1 MHILSVFTNIAQK
14 FKIMELKEYL
24 DNFEEKLQ
32 QEILRL
38 CKNYRFLDGTLLA
51 TDDIDNYWQVIA
63 PEYLA
68 DAVEQVQ
75 DYPTVS
81 VAWAAYIGIA
91 VAYGWDINWDA
102 ISKAKYKD
110 FYGEQGF
117 DDMDE
122 HLIRDVV
129 GIPLDS
135 EEAKD
140 IEEIIRR
147 CAQKTI
153 DLIRHD
159 QIEPQSPVA
168 SHVFTSAVRVMY
180 RTGAAIQLKRVGYK
194 SEQVNLG
201 DCGNWTKKK
210 YSVGLYSLQDNY

>member
-1 MHILSVFTNIAQK
+1 MHILSVFANIAQN
-14 FKIMELKEYL
+14 FQIMELKEYL

-38 CKNYRFLDGTLLA
+38 CTNYKFLDGKLLA
-51 TDDIDNYWQVIA
+51 TDDIDDYWQVLA
-63 PEYLA
+63 PEYIA

-75 DYPTVS
+75 EYPTVS
-81 VAWAAYIGIA
+81 VAWAAYLGIA
-91 VAYGWDINWDA
+91 VAFGWDIDWNT

-129 GIPLDS
+129 GVSLDS
-135 EEAKD
+135 EEAKNL
-140 IEEIIRR
+140 EEMIRR
-147 CAQKTI
+147 CAQKAI
-153 DLIRHD
+153 DHIRHE

-168 SHVFTSAVRVMY
+168 FHVFTRAVRVMY
-180 RTGAAIQLKRVGYK
+180 RTGAAIQLKRMGYK
-194 SEQVNLG
+194 FEKVNLG
-201 DCGNWTKKK
+201 DC
-210 YSVGLYSLQDNY
+210 

>member
-1 MHILSVFTNIAQK
+1 MHILSVFTNIAQN
-14 FKIMELKEYL
+14 FQIMELKDYL

-38 CKNYRFLDGTLLA
+38 CTNYKFLDGKLLA
-51 TDDIDNYWQVIA
+51 TDDIDDYWQVLA
-63 PEYLA
+63 PEYIA

-75 DYPTVS
+75 EYPTVS
-81 VAWAAYIGIA
+81 VAWAAYLGIA
-91 VAYGWDINWDA
+91 VAFGWDIDWNT

-129 GIPLDS
+129 GISLDS
-135 EEAKD
+135 EEAKNL
-140 IEEIIRR
+140 EEMIRR
-147 CAQKTI
+147 CAQKAI
-153 DLIRHD
+153 DLIRHE

-168 SHVFTSAVRVMY
+168 FHVFTRACRVMY
-180 RTGAAIQLKRVGYK
+180 RTGAAIQLKRMGYK
-194 SEQVNLG
+194 FEKVNLG
-201 DCGNWTKKK
+201 DC
-210 YSVGLYSLQDNY
+210 

>member
-75 DYPTVS
+75 DS
-81 VAWAAYIGIA
+81 
-91 VAYGWDINWDA
+91 
-102 ISKAKYKD
+102 
-110 FYGEQGF
+110 
-117 DDMDE
+117 
-122 HLIRDVV
+122 R
-129 GIPLDS
+129 
-135 EEAKD
+135 
-140 IEEIIRR
+140 
-147 CAQKTI
+147 
-153 DLIRHD
+153 
-159 QIEPQSPVA
+159 QSPW
-168 SHVFTSAVRVMY
+168 H
-180 RTGAAIQLKRVGYK
+180 GQHI
-194 SEQVNLG
+194 
-201 DCGNWTKKK
+201 
-210 YSVGLYSLQDNY
+210 

>member
-1 MHILSVFTNIAQK
+1 MHILSVFANIAQN
-14 FKIMELKEYL
+14 FQIMELKDYL

-38 CKNYRFLDGTLLA
+38 CTNYKFLDGKLLA
-51 TDDIDNYWQVIA
+51 TDDIDDYWQVLA
-63 PEYLA
+63 PEYIA

-75 DYPTVS
+75 EYPTVS
-81 VAWAAYIGIA
+81 VAWAAYLGIA
-91 VAYGWDINWDA
+91 VAFGWDIDWNT

-129 GIPLDS
+129 GIQLDS
-135 EEAKD
+135 EEAKNL
-140 IEEIIRR
+140 EEMIRR
-147 CAQKTI
+147 CAQKAI
-153 DLIRHD
+153 DLIRHE

-168 SHVFTSAVRVMY
+168 FHVFTRAVRVMY
-180 RTGAAIQLKRVGYK
+180 RTGAAIQLKRIGYK
-194 SEQVNLG
+194 FEKVNLG
-201 DCGNWTKKK
+201 DC
-210 YSVGLYSLQDNY
+210 

>member
-1 MHILSVFTNIAQK
+1 MHILSVFANIAQN
-14 FKIMELKEYL
+14 FQIMELKDYL

-38 CKNYRFLDGTLLA
+38 CTNYKFLDGKLLA
-51 TDDIDNYWQVIA
+51 TDDIDDYWQVLA
-63 PEYLA
+63 PEYIA

-75 DYPTVS
+75 EYPTVS
-81 VAWAAYIGIA
+81 MAWAAYLGIA
-91 VAYGWDINWDA
+91 VAFGRDIDWNT

-135 EEAKD
+135 EEAKNL
-140 IEEIIRR
+140 EEMIRR
-147 CAQKTI
+147 CAQKAI
-153 DLIRHD
+153 DLIRHE

-168 SHVFTSAVRVMY
+168 FHVFTRAVRVMY
-180 RTGAAIQLKRVGYK
+180 RTGAAIQLKRMGYK
-194 SEQVNLG
+194 FEKVNLG
-201 DCGNWTKKK
+201 DC
-210 YSVGLYSLQDNY
+210 

>member
-1 MHILSVFTNIAQK
+1 MHILSVFANIAQN
-14 FKIMELKEYL
+14 FQIMELKEYL

-38 CKNYRFLDGTLLA
+38 CTNYKFLDGKLLA
-51 TDDIDNYWQVIA
+51 TDDIGDYWQVLA
-63 PEYLA
+63 PEYIA

-75 DYPTVS
+75 EYPTVS
-81 VAWAAYIGIA
+81 VAWAAYLGIA
-91 VAYGWDINWDA
+91 VAFGWDIDWST

-129 GIPLDS
+129 GVSLDS
-135 EEAKD
+135 EEAKNL
-140 IEEIIRR
+140 EEMIRR
-147 CAQKTI
+147 CARKAI
-153 DLIRHD
+153 DLIRHE

-168 SHVFTSAVRVMY
+168 FHVFTRAVRVMY
-180 RTGAAIQLKRVGYK
+180 RTGAAIQLKRMGYK
-194 SEQVNLG
+194 FEKVNLG
-201 DCGNWTKKK
+201 DC
-210 YSVGLYSLQDNY
+210 

>member
-1 MHILSVFTNIAQK
+1 MHILSVFANIAQN
-14 FKIMELKEYL
+14 FQIMELKDYL

-38 CKNYRFLDGTLLA
+38 CTNYKFLDGKLLA
-51 TDDIDNYWQVIA
+51 TDDIDDYWQVLA
-63 PEYLA
+63 PEYIA

-75 DYPTVS
+75 EYPTVS
-81 VAWAAYIGIA
+81 VAWAAYLGIA
-91 VAYGWDINWDA
+91 VAFGWDIDWNT

-129 GIPLDS
+129 GVSLDS
-135 EEAKD
+135 EEAKNL
-140 IEEIIRR
+140 EEMIRR
-147 CAQKTI
+147 CAQKAI
-153 DLIRHD
+153 DLIRHE

-168 SHVFTSAVRVMY
+168 FHVFTRACRVMY
-180 RTGAAIQLKRVGYK
+180 RTGAAIQLKRMGYK
-194 SEQVNLG
+194 FEKVNLG
-201 DCGNWTKKK
+201 DC
-210 YSVGLYSLQDNY
+210 

>member
-1 MHILSVFTNIAQK
+1 MHILSVFANIAQNVQ
-14 FKIMELKEYL
+14 IMELKDYL

-38 CKNYRFLDGTLLA
+38 CTNYKFLDGKLLA
-51 TDDIDNYWQVIA
+51 TDDIDDYWQVLA
-63 PEYLA
+63 PEYIA

-75 DYPTVS
+75 EYPTVS
-81 VAWAAYIGIA
+81 VAWAAYLGIA
-91 VAYGWDINWDA
+91 VAFGWDIDWNT

-129 GIPLDS
+129 GISLDS
-135 EEAKD
+135 EEAKNL
-140 IEEIIRR
+140 EEMIRR
-147 CAQKTI
+147 CAQKAI
-153 DLIRHD
+153 DLIRHE

-168 SHVFTSAVRVMY
+168 FHVFTRACRVMY
-180 RTGAAIQLKRVGYK
+180 RTGAAIQLKRMGYK
-194 SEQVNLG
+194 FEKVNLG
-201 DCGNWTKKK
+201 DC
-210 YSVGLYSLQDNY
+210 

>member
-1 MHILSVFTNIAQK
+1 MHILSVFANIAQN
-14 FKIMELKEYL
+14 FQIMELKDYL

-38 CKNYRFLDGTLLA
+38 CTNYKFLDGKLLA
-51 TDDIDNYWQVIA
+51 TDDIDDYWQVLA
-63 PEYLA
+63 PEYIA

-75 DYPTVS
+75 EYPTVS
-81 VAWAAYIGIA
+81 VAWAAYLGIA
-91 VAYGWDINWDA
+91 VAFGWDIDWNT

-129 GIPLDS
+129 GVSLDS
-135 EEAKD
+135 EEAKNL
-140 IEEIIRR
+140 EEMIRR
-147 CAQKTI
+147 CAQKAI
-153 DLIRHD
+153 DLIRHE

-168 SHVFTSAVRVMY
+168 FHVFTRVCRVMY
-180 RTGAAIQLKRVGYK
+180 RTGAAIQLKRMGYK
-194 SEQVNLG
+194 FEKVNLG
-201 DCGNWTKKK
+201 DC
-210 YSVGLYSLQDNY
+210 